1 MNYARWAEALDKS
14 FNLFVQR
21 VGEHLPNFL
30 GGLLLIL
37 GGWLL
42 ARLLRAAIIRFSGRL
57 DGLVHSLAKD
67 DFFKWLGVE
76 RPGSAVIGGIV
87 FWLVFLLFF
96 TAATETLGLPV
107 LATWLSGVSYYL
119 PRILIAAL
127 IVLAGLLAGNLAR
140 DAIMATAAA
149 AGLAYAELLGRAAY
163 VIILLVAVVTGVD
176 QMGIESR
183 FLTLTITIVIAAL
196 IGGVALAFGLGSRT
210 TVSNIIAVH
219 YLRQNYRV
227 GHTVKIGPA
236 QGRIVE
242 ITPTAVILDS
252 AEGRVMVPAKDFSEV
267 TSMLLMK
274 GTDGI

>member
-1 MNYARWAEALDKS
+1 MDFARWVDALDKS
-14 FNLFVQR
+14 FGVFIQR
-21 VGEHLPNFL
+21 VGQHLPNFL
-30 GGLLLIL
+30 GAVMLVL

-42 ARLLRAAIIRFSGRL
+42 ARLLRAAIIRLSGRL
-57 DGLVHSLAKD
+57 DGLVRSQAKD
-67 DFFKWLGVE
+67 DFLKRLGVD
-76 RPGSAVIGGIV
+76 RPASAVIGGIV

-127 IVLAGLLAGNLAR
+127 IILAGLLAGNLAR
-140 DAIMATAAA
+140 DAITATAGA
-149 AGLAYAELLGRAAY
+149 AGLAYAEPLGRAVY

-176 QMGIESR
+176 QVGIESR
-183 FLTLTITIVIAAL
+183 FLTLTITIVISAL
-196 IGGVALAFGLGSRT
+196 IGGGALAFGLGSRT
-210 TVSNIIAVH
+210 TVSNIIAAH

-227 GHTVKIGPA
+227 GHTVKIGSV

-242 ITPTAVILDS
+242 ITPTAVILDG

-267 TSMLLMK
+267 TSVLITK
-274 GTDGI
+274 EN